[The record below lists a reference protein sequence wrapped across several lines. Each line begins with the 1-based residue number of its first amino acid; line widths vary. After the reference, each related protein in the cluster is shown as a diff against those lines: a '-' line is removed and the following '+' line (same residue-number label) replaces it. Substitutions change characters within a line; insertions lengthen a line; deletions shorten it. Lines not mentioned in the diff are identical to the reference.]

1 MQRPAFIVVL
11 IALLAFACSKDEV
24 SPTEGDTPYT
34 VSLPAGAPP
43 IPTPA
48 DNALT
53 VARVTL
59 GKKLFFDE
67 RLSLGNGLS
76 CASCHLPAR
85 AFSDTV
91 ALSVGHNGALG
102 FRNAPTLANV
112 AYHSSFFRDGGVT
125 TLEMQVLAPLHDD
138 AEMASNVVEVCA
150 QLKSVEPFASL
161 SWKAYGRE
169 LDPYV
174 ITRAIAA
181 YERTL
186 ISGWSR
192 FDRFAY
198 GNDANALTES
208 EQRGWQLF
216 NSEALGCGGCHGGFD
231 LSDHDFHNIGTTLD
245 YSVDPGRERITLQ
258 ASDRGKFKTPTLRNI
273 ALTGPYM
280 HDGSMST
287 LEQVIDHFATGGIAQ
302 PNLDQALHAFVLS
315 SQDKADLLAFLNSL
329 TDERSIDQLP

>member
-1 MQRPAFIVVL
+1 MQRTVVPLLL
-11 IALLAFACSKDEV
+11 IGLLALACRKDE
-24 SPTEGDTPYT
+24 PTPMEGDVPFN
-34 VSLPAGAPP
+34 VSLPAGAPA
-43 IPTPA
+43 IPTPE

-76 CASCHLPAR
+76 CASCHHTAR

-91 ALSVGHNGALG
+91 ALSAGHNGAFG

-138 AEMASNVVEVCA
+138 VEMASSVVEVCA

-181 YERTL
+181 
-186 ISGWSR
+186 
-192 FDRFAY
+192 
-198 GNDANALTES
+198 
-208 EQRGWQLF
+208 
-216 NSEALGCGGCHGGFD
+216 
-231 LSDHDFHNIGTTLD
+231 
-245 YSVDPGRERITLQ
+245 
-258 ASDRGKFKTPTLRNI
+258 
-273 ALTGPYM
+273 
-280 HDGSMST
+280 
-287 LEQVIDHFATGGIAQ
+287 
-302 PNLDQALHAFVLS
+302 
-315 SQDKADLLAFLNSL
+315 
-329 TDERSIDQLP
+329 